1 MLLRRPL
8 HFRSLAIALSF
19 ASAVWIGCGA
29 DGTTA
34 GGSFDEDGGDTT
46 GEGGS
51 GSHRPQPEEDGGV
64 VYLDAGLGGGGD
76 TDGGTSG
83 GDTDG
88 GTGGGGM
95 MMTCNDPMDPGGS
108 ENTAT
113 ALKNTDD
120 CDGDGSS
127 IKGVI
132 DGMLDID
139 MYSLQAADTF
149 GCVIGPTSSTPSTD
163 IQYCMFIKCQGG
175 GMDFKGCSGSTQEK
189 SDIGLD
195 GCCLT
200 QPGTLTIDYNCTGT
214 TNDSIDVFI
223 RVKGLKDA
231 CIPYTSTYH
240 F

>member
-1 MLLRRPL
+1 MFLRRS
-8 HFRSLAIALSF
+8 FSARSLAISLSL

-29 DGTTA
+29 DGSTT
-34 GGSFDEDGGDTT
+34 GGAFDEDGGDTT
-46 GEGGS
+46 GEGGNT
-51 GSHRPQPEEDGGV
+51 GRHPQTEEDGGV

-76 TDGGTSG
+76 TDGGAG
-83 GDTDG
+83 GGADG
-88 GTGGGGM
+88 GGGGGM
-95 MMTCNDPMDPGGS
+95 MMTCDDPMDPGGT
-108 ENTAT
+108 ENTAM

-132 DGMLDID
+132 DGILDID